1 MRVGT
6 SPCSIPQ
13 PPVTT
18 ALGDTIPW
26 RVRIT
31 KKSKRKSL
39 KHCWLVWTGGK
50 SVLWRAQQFWS
61 FPWAH
66 WRAGLL
72 CPSGGSPFTE
82 LTPGSAHCGEYGS
95 LVSSAYPQ
103 QPRCLYY
110 DRNLWKLEITAR
122 KAWAKSFKSER
133 NDPKLLGTLT
143 KRKQNASLARHSP
156 DVSALIG
163 RQSRTER
170 WHARP
175 LSSCCRV
182 VIN

>member
-1 MRVGT
+1 MVKFPVSASLSFSTQRRVMRVGT

-18 ALGDTIPW
+18 ALEDAMLSLGFRWYPPW
-26 RVRIT
+26 CVRII

-50 SVLWRAQQFWS
+50 SVLWRAQSPKQFWS

-103 QPRCLYY
+103 QPRCFYY

-122 KAWAKSFKSER
+122 KAWAK
-133 NDPKLLGTLT
+133 
-143 KRKQNASLARHSP
+143 
-156 DVSALIG
+156 
-163 RQSRTER
+163 
-170 WHARP
+170 
-175 LSSCCRV
+175 
-182 VIN
+182 